1 MGCLKL
7 AYWPEKTT
15 FLKRVGDGTKHQ
27 KKRVR
32 TYDYGARFYDP
43 ALGKW
48 HSVDPSAEQRFSFS
62 PYSFCSNNPIIRI
75 DSDGALDDI
84 VITGE
89 NNSSVTLE
97 TDLIDIEVD
106 ASSLGIDF
114 GGNYSLAG
122 EDVLSAGL
130 DIVGI
135 VDPTGVADG
144 LNAGLQAQNGQW
156 GGAIISGIGLVPYIG
171 DLAKVGKVGKDVKTI
186 NKAIDAITSGGKKI
200 DPSSGKVLGPSGKP
214 AVHTINKST
223 KKEAKDAARNDRSN
237 GAQGRAVK
245 HTKDKKGGKHYHNGK
260 GPNGKGKGTK
270 DYGKDAGKVDNNVH
284 YEYPE

>member
-1 MGCLKL
+1 M
-7 AYWPEKTT
+7 
-15 FLKRVGDGTKHQ
+15 
-27 KKRVR
+27 
-32 TYDYGARFYDP
+32 
-43 ALGKW
+43 
-48 HSVDPSAEQRFSFS
+48 
-62 PYSFCSNNPIIRI
+62 
-75 DSDGALDDI
+75 DDI

-97 TDLIDIEVD
+97 TDLIDVEVD

-156 GGAIISGIGLVPYIG
+156 GGALISAVGLVPYVG

-186 NKAIDAITSGGKKI
+186 NKAIDVITS
-200 DPSSGKVLGPSGKP
+200 VM
-214 AVHTINKST
+214 ST
-223 KKEAKDAARNDRSN
+223 
-237 GAQGRAVK
+237 VI
-245 HTKDKKGGKHYHNGK
+245 
-260 GPNGKGKGTK
+260 
-270 DYGKDAGKVDNNVH
+270 
-284 YEYPE
+284 